1 MVMYMKKTVLML
13 ATVAM
18 LASCGDS
25 DRQKAVVEG
34 KLDSLQTV
42 INQKDSEIN
51 DMMGAFNE
59 IQDGFAQINAAEG
72 RVNLYSENAEKNMD
86 DLKENM
92 EFIQKTMAENRKKI
106 EELQVQLKKSGIK
119 ASKLQEAVSR
129 LAEQMKAKDAKI
141 AELHA
146 QLAQK
151 DVRIAELGD
160 AITDLSAAKEQVE
173 QQKNDAET
181 IVHNQDIQLNTAWY
195 VYGTK
200 KELKDRKILVDGDV
214 LKDGDFDKDYFTKID
229 IREMKVFPFGA
240 KTAKVLTTHPAD
252 SYTLLKDSQ
261 GFYTLRVTDP
271 TKFWSVSKYLVVRVK

>member
-1 MVMYMKKTVLML
+1 MKKTVLML

-72 RVNLYSENAEKNMD
+72 RVNLYSENAERNMG

-129 LAEQMKAKDAKI
+129 LAEQMKAKDAEI

-229 IREMKVFPFGA
+229 IREMKAFPFGA
-240 KTAKVLTTHPAD
+240 KSAKVLTTHPAD